1 MKVYIITI
9 EDVFDGSSNHTAP
22 IVKKT
27 IEEARKELD
36 ELYVNQ
42 VKLYGDS
49 FDCFEKSENC
59 FEMCEEGYCCQNHYS
74 AVIDEVEI
82 PD

>member
-1 MKVYIITI
+1 MKLYIITI
-9 EDVFDGSSNHTAP
+9 EDVFNGNSNHTKP

-36 ELYVNQ
+36 ELYVEQ

-49 FDCFEKSENC
+49 YDCFEKSENC
-59 FEMCEEGYCCQNHYS
+59 FEMSEEGYCCQNHYS